1 MWVKLYLGQND
12 DYSQGDST
20 SDSPEKLLQRGGR
33 RGREYVIVVVRVGG
47 RVRVISRLM
56 ASHEEQRSPWRIS
69 VLF

>member
-20 SDSPEKLLQRGGR
+20 SDSSEKLLQRGGR
-33 RGREYVIVVVRVGG
+33 QGGEYVIVVVRVGG

-56 ASHEEQRSPWRIS
+56 VGHEEQRSPWRIS

>member
-1 MWVKLYLGQND
+1 MGKNED
-12 DYSQGDST
+12 CSPGDNT

-33 RGREYVIVVVRVGG
+33 RGGEYVIVVVRVGG